1 MQAMVLCKGPTIRK
15 GREWF
20 QYRSVPNQCLELHV
34 TFDRLAV
41 LMRLARRPFDIQ
53 KQPVILLL
61 VFQAPGIVRLPCKN
75 ALSGSLFIGD
85 TVS

>member
-1 MQAMVLCKGPTIRK
+1 MTL
-15 GREWF
+15 
-20 QYRSVPNQCLELHV
+20 
-34 TFDRLAV
+34 DRLAF

-75 ALSGSLFIGD
+75 ALSGSLFIADAGLWMSSIGR
-85 TVS
+85 THEFGRQAAVFPALKHE